1 VPLVGYCLFERL
13 LDLQKMG
20 RARFRRVCRDV
31 LGHGRIQCPIAE
43 KGESVEVKVK
53 RYREMGA
60 TNVA

>member
-1 VPLVGYCLFERL
+1 
-13 LDLQKMG
+13 MG